1 MALPIN
7 AKVEATPNFLAN
19 LESINQFFL
28 TQDADVADAR
38 FTKLKVDLREMIAVL
53 AWSPAGGRPARFLMA
68 KSAQARLKSDAVQK
82 LAEQAGLPYLREYVV
97 GQHIVLY
104 VHAETEVVLLAVKH
118 QRQLTYA
125 TVELADRN

>member
-1 MALPIN
+1 VALPIN

-68 KSAQARLKSDAVQK
+68 KSAQARLKSEAVLR
-82 LAEQAGLPYLREYVV
+82 LAEEAGLPYLREYVV

-104 VHAETEVVLLAVKH
+104 AHAETEVVLLAVKH
-118 QRQLTYA
+118 QRQLTYVA
-125 TVELADRN
+125 ADLAEQ

>member
-19 LESINQFFL
+19 LESIHQFFQ
-28 TQDADVADAR
+28 TQDADTADAR
-38 FTKLKVDLREMIAVL
+38 FARLKADLWEMIAVL

-68 KSAQARLKSDAVQK
+68 KSAQARLKSETVEN
-82 LAEQAGLPYLREYVV
+82 LAEQAGLPNLREYVV

-104 VHAETEVVLLAVKH
+104 AHAETEAVLLAVKH
-118 QRQLTYA
+118 QHQLNYA
-125 TVELADRN
+125 VADFATGE